1 MVQYRKWQFMH
12 YMCMSFCKS
21 NKRRLG
27 VFAASE
33 LTMSGSLGGFHVFDI
48 TPEVKRHQRLFC
60 VGQDISQTNI
70 PYHTFTSRDMY
81 KTCNESAIF
90 DDTNSDAKAFT
101 FEFSKPLKRNASRSG
116 SPCLDSTADT
126 DAADCIKVSLKVAS
140 LCYTHSPATLHQL
153 SQCVSE
159 FKEYRSSVAKSLKNV
174 ASEVAKGMVAK
185 RGDLSQTGLFGSN
198 TSLDKY
204 SKYRSNIS
212 LDRTEMEYLENATFC
227 EETEKKSPKIIL
239 DASFDS
245 PAIVVPKSSTSS
257 QVLVAHLGQIS
268 LSNCDD
274 KGQVNYTEE
283 VLSEQTDKKTDR
295 IFLEVRKM
303 NLYSVDIDKNAQAN
317 RSAINLDES
326 FRYSPLNINTDV
338 DLPIMFDTTVQV
350 TIDHSAGG
358 ASIIN
363 ANQDDFLSKD
373 VEDCIIMQETQS
385 LLDMKAKIQTPVKL
399 VLQKNVYEQI
409 LQTSDYLSSVEAK
422 FEQSPSSSNVN
433 QNISDDSVPMATEE
447 SLNGHSPSG
456 VSSRDSNDVSSSS
469 TVLSSVPVPF
479 LCKKLKLEVPVFIVE
494 LQGHFDEGQKGLVDL
509 KLHDFLLDLV
519 KDNPATTKVDLSL
532 RSIVMEDL
540 LQDPNSS
547 YRKIVVSKDP
557 EKDDAAQMKPHQFM
571 SHSCPD
577 NAIVAPVPMMPSS
590 LPSSFHEHLSKL
602 NKPIV
607 SRPLVNPF
615 VTGYTKGKGKP
626 QKQE

>member
-1 MVQYRKWQFMH
+1 
-12 YMCMSFCKS
+12 
-21 NKRRLG
+21 
-27 VFAASE
+27 
-33 LTMSGSLGGFHVFDI
+33 MSGSLGGFHVFDI

-101 FEFSKPLKRNASRSG
+101 FKFSKPLKRTVSRSS
-116 SPCLDSTADT
+116 SPCLDSAADT

-159 FKEYRSSVAKSLKNV
+159 FKEYKSSVAKSLKNV

-212 LDRTEMEYLENATFC
+212 LDQTEVEYFENATFC
-227 EETEKKSPKIIL
+227 EEIEKKSPKIIL

-245 PAIVVPKSSTSS
+245 PVIVVPKSATSS

-268 LSNCDD
+268 LSNCSE
-274 KGQVNYTEE
+274 KGQQNYMEE
-283 VLSEQTDKKTDR
+283 MPSEQTDKKNDR

-317 RSAINLDES
+317 SSAINVEES
-326 FRYSPLNINTDV
+326 FRYSTLNINTDV
-338 DLPIMFDTTVQV
+338 DLPIMFDTTIQV

-358 ASIIN
+358 ASFMN

-373 VEDCIIMQETQS
+373 MEDGFIMQETQP

-422 FEQSPSSSNVN
+422 YEQSPSSSNIN
-433 QNISDDSVPMATEE
+433 QNISEESVSMATDE
-447 SLNGHSPSG
+447 SLHGHSPSG
-456 VSSRDSNDVSSSS
+456 VSSRDSIDMSS
-469 TVLSSVPVPF
+469 TMHSTLPVPF
-479 LCKKLKLEVPVFIVE
+479 LCKKFKLEVPVFIVE

-509 KLHDFLLDLV
+509 KLHDFLLDLM
-519 KDNPATTKVDLSL
+519 KDNPATTKVDVSL

-557 EKDDAAQMKPHQFM
+557 EKDDVAQMKPHQFM